1 MNPLISLIMKRS
13 DITLDD
19 PDSESEPP
27 DPRWDKLGLLSKQVY
42 ARILHN
48 DMGNFTL
55 SLLLCIFLRL

>member
-1 MNPLISLIMKRS
+1 M
-13 DITLDD
+13 DD

-55 SLLLCIFLRL
+55 SLLLCIFFTAITKGVSPIKRFCH

>member
-1 MNPLISLIMKRS
+1 M
-13 DITLDD
+13 DD